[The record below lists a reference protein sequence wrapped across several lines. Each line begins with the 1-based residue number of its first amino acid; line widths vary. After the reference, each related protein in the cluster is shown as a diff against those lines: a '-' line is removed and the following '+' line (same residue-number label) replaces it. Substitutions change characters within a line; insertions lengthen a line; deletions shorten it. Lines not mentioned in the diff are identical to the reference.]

1 MKITKL
7 DVRFYK
13 RPYDVPI
20 SNGKYTYYNTEI
32 VLCRV
37 FTDEDII
44 GVGWTHGD
52 EMVLTA
58 AKKMESYLVGE
69 DPINVEKIWEKIYL
83 PKIFGRKGL
92 ETRAISAIDIALW
105 DIRGKVFGQPL
116 YKLLGGFRNEV
127 PVYVAGGYYETGK
140 SNRGL
145 QAEMEKNLSKGI
157 RAIKMKIG
165 RLSVKEDV
173 KRIEDVRKTVGDS
186 VDILVDANNA
196 YSRIDALKMGLELDR
211 LGVYW
216 FEEPVNCDD
225 LEGSAFLVNK
235 INTPI
240 AIGENEYTRYGFR
253 DIIEA
258 KATNVLNADAQILG
272 GITEWKKVADLAA
285 AYNIPVAPHG
295 DQEIHVH
302 LVASVSNG
310 LIVEYYDTNL
320 NALLNRM
327 FKNKTKLNPNG
338 TVSPSELPGIGFELN
353 LEGLEEFRAI

>member
-1 MKITKL
+1 MKITKM

-13 RPYDVPI
+13 KPYDIPI

-32 VLCRV
+32 VICQV
-37 FTDEDII
+37 STDEGIT

-52 EMVLTA
+52 EMVLCA
-58 AKKMESYLVGE
+58 AKKIEPYIIGE
-69 DPINVEKIWEKIYL
+69 DPINVERIWDKIYL

-92 ETRAISAIDIALW
+92 ATRAISAVDIALW
-105 DIRGKVFGQPL
+105 DIRGKAFGQPL
-116 YKLLGGFRNEV
+116 YKMLGGFRKEV

-140 SNRGL
+140 SNSGL
-145 QAEMEKNLSKGI
+145 QEEMEANLQKGI
-157 RAIKMKIG
+157 KAIKMKIG
-165 RLSVKEDV
+165 RFTIKDDL

-196 YSRIDALKMGLELDR
+196 YSRMDAFKIGLELDR

-225 LEGSAFLVNK
+225 IDGSAFLVDR

-240 AIGENEYTRYGFR
+240 ALGENEYTRYGFR
-253 DIIEA
+253 DIIA
-258 KATNVLNADAQILG
+258 ARATNVLNADAQILG

-285 AYNIPVAPHG
+285 AYNMPLAPHG

-302 LVASVSNG
+302 LVASISNG

-320 NALLNRM
+320 NALLDRM
-327 FKNKTKLNPNG
+327 FKTKTVLNPNG
-338 TVSPSELPGIGFELN
+338 TVSPSELPGIGFEVN
-353 LEGLEEFRAI
+353 FDAIEEFLAG